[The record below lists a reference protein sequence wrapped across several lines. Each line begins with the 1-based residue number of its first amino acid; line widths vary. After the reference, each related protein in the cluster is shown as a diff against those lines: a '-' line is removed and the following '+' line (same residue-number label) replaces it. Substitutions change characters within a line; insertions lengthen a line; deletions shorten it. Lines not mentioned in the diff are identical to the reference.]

1 MRGEEEKKTKKT
13 KQRETQVK
21 GNNKTRNGG
30 TRTPNEV
37 RQQTS
42 VTCEVTPLY

>member
-1 MRGEEEKKTKKT
+1 MREEEGKT
-13 KQRETQVK
+13 QRETRVK
-21 GNNKTRNGG
+21 GNNKTKNGG
-30 TRTPNEV
+30 TGTPDEV